1 MMLVLGLVGRGGEG
15 EGRGGVCQD
24 VLRSSHADSWR
35 SGAALR
41 ARYSVDVLYSPICHR
56 S

>member
-1 MMLVLGLVGRGGEG
+1 MMLVFGVGGERGGRGGT
-15 EGRGGVCQD
+15 GGVCQD